1 MNFGVVAEMTPWT
14 SSTGAGSG
22 DVRWLGHWLTWDQ
35 TAWRDAWG
43 PGPQWW
49 CSYSSL
55 CLGGK
60 RGFLFP
66 ERELGEGGGRAL
78 PSRCQAEFEEQR
90 DKSREVGGL
99 NPSPHFLLL
108 SLSRCSCGSCLSLPI
123 VFPEDGKGRK
133 RG

>member
-1 MNFGVVAEMTPWT
+1 MCTGWATGLPGTRQHGEMHGGRVPSGGVLTA
-14 SSTGAGSG
+14 AFASG
-22 DVRWLGHWLTWDQ
+22 R
-35 TAWRDAWG
+35 
-43 PGPQWW
+43 
-49 CSYSSL
+49 
-55 CLGGK
+55 K

-78 PSRCQAEFEEQR
+78 LSRCQAEFEEQR

-108 SLSRCSCGSCLSLPI
+108 SLSRCSCGSCLTLPI